1 MKLRFYRYRVDEN
14 YKPVG
19 YPIYTVFEASTEVLM
34 NAKIRAEQ
42 NRNDMT
48 QYTPY
53 YFDSVVSV

>member
-1 MKLRFYRYRVDEN
+1 MKLKFYRYRVDEN

-19 YPIYTVFEASTEVLM
+19 DPIYTVFVENTAEMM
-34 NAKIRAEQ
+34 NATIRTARD
-42 NRNDMT
+42 NNDMT